1 MRRSPLPR
9 IARGSSAAFIATFTA
24 LVSHVAA
31 GGAMPAATGLIVPLL
46 LSAAVCI
53 LLAGRRLSAVRLSV
67 AVLISQGIF
76 HVLFVLGADP
86 LIVGHLHGA
95 ELTAAMSA
103 AAAST
108 TTTIVP
114 TTAAMWMGH
123 AVAAALTITALHR
136 GESAVRSGLALVR
149 EIVAASA
156 RRVRLLLGAIATRRP
171 VRTPIPAP
179 RRIVPRPAPLLRS
192 VRRRGPPL
200 APFAVS

>member
-9 IARGSSAAFIATFTA
+9 IARGSAAASIATFTA

-67 AVLISQGIF
+67 AVVISQAIF
-76 HVLFVLGADP
+76 HVLFVLGAGP
-86 LIVGHLHGA
+86 VIGGHLHGA
-95 ELTAAMSA
+95 DLTAAM
-103 AAAST
+103 AASSPT
-108 TTTIVP
+108 MIVP
-114 TTAAMWMGH
+114 TTAAMWFGH

-136 GESAVRSGLALVR
+136 GESTVRSALALVR

-156 RRVRLLLGAIATRRP
+156 RRVRLILGAIAIRLP

-179 RRIVPRPAPLLRS
+179 RRISPRPAPQLRAL
-192 VRRRGPPL
+192 RRRGPP
-200 APFAVS
+200 FAVAGF

>member
-9 IARGSSAAFIATFTA
+9 IARGSAAASIATFTA

-67 AVLISQGIF
+67 AVVISQAIF
-76 HVLFVLGADP
+76 HVLFVLGAGP
-86 LIVGHLHGA
+86 VIGGHLHGA
-95 ELTAAMSA
+95 DLTAAM
-103 AAAST
+103 AASSPT
-108 TTTIVP
+108 MIVP
-114 TTAAMWMGH
+114 TTAAMWFGH

-136 GESAVRSGLALVR
+136 GESTVRSALALVR

-156 RRVRLLLGAIATRRP
+156 RRVRLILGAIAIRLP

-179 RRIVPRPAPLLRS
+179 RRISPRPAPLLRAL
-192 VRRRGPPL
+192 RRRGPPV
-200 APFAVS
+200 AVAGF